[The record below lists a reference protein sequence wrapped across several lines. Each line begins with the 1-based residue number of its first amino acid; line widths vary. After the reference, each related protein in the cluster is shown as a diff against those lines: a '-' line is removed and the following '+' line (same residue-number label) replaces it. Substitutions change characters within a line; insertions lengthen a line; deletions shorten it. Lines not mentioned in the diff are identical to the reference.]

1 MNPINR
7 NFVRSVLS
15 EGGTIKPLI
24 ISVVDSAGLGLC
36 NPSVFIDRSEI
47 WLILRNVNY
56 TLYHCENE
64 QTFNNRWGPLSYLNP
79 EHDLHLRT
87 TNFLCKLTPDLDI
100 EKYWKIDTSAL
111 DKDPLWEF
119 VGLEDARLVRW
130 DGHLYGIGVRRDTT
144 TIGQGRMELSELEM
158 MDDGVKEINRYR
170 VEHPTD
176 PNWYCE
182 KNWMPILDM
191 PYHFI
196 QWTNPAVV
204 IKADLM
210 TLKSARTIEVN
221 ETDKIEGLPFLRGS
235 SQVIPWKN
243 YYICI
248 VHDCDLFK
256 NKIGQKD
263 ATYMHRFV
271 IYDRNW
277 NIIKIG
283 EQFSFMDGEIE
294 FCCGMA
300 IYKDDLLISFGFQ
313 DNCAFIL
320 RVPAP
325 MIPKILGVDKP
336 DWGQLAN
343 DPETAKFIEDEVLTR
358 RVYEHQYVVKPNDVV
373 MDVGASIGPFIWSI
387 SDKKA
392 KRIIALEPDPKSL
405 KTLRK
410 NAAAT
415 NNVEIINKGISSMDG
430 KFISKGLFSGR
441 PFNESQWAWEGDP
454 TEIDGIRFDTLVC
467 ERHIDHIDFLK
478 TDCEGGEYD
487 IFNDDNLPWIT
498 NSVLNVAGEFHLHN
512 DELRI
517 KWLHFRDTYLKALP
531 KFTILALNDVD
542 ITWDVW
548 NDHFVNYYGT
558 VMVYIDNSVKRRKWQ
573 ATQYPTLEIT
583 TAVPAKGCPLRCV
596 FCPQDNLIG
605 AYRGD
610 QMMSYDNF
618 VKVIDKLPQDIHISF
633 AGYCEPYVN
642 RRCTDMILYAHNTG
656 HTVSLFTTG
665 VGMSVDDFN
674 RILHIPFTGVQGGFV
689 LHLPDKEGYFKHHLS
704 HKYLD
709 LMWAIKL
716 NQSRISNFQ
725 SATMGTLDD
734 QLKEIFTD
742 TFRQTMYTRAGNVER
757 DDLVQIVSKAV
768 PMTCG
773 CPERLYHGVLLPNGD
788 MTLCCMDYGLKHIH
802 GNLLTQEYEEI
813 IPEDRT
819 AFLLCETC
827 ENGVKV

>member
-1 MNPINR
+1 MPNR
-7 NFVRSVLS
+7 NFVRLVL
-15 EGGTIKPLI
+15 EGGGAIKPLMI
-24 ISVVDSAGLGLC
+24 PASESAGLGLC
-36 NPSVFIDRSEI
+36 NPSIYIDHGEP

-64 QTFNNRWGPLSYLNP
+64 QTFNNRWGCLSYLNP

-100 EKYWKIDTSAL
+100 EKHWKIDTSTL

-144 TIGQGRMELSELEM
+144 TNGQGRMELSELEVS
-158 MDDGVKEINRYR
+158 DVGVKEIGRYR
-170 VEHPTD
+170 IEHPVD

-204 IKADLM
+204 VKADII
-210 TLKSARTIEVN
+210 TLNSHHAIKIKED
-221 ETDKIEGLPFLRGS
+221 DKIEGLPFLRGS

-243 YYICI
+243 YYVCL

-271 IYDRNW
+271 VYDRQW
-277 NIIKIG
+277 NIVKIG

-313 DNCAFIL
+313 DNAAFIL
-320 RVPAP
+320 RVPSH
-325 MIPKILGVDKP
+325 MIAKVIGVDKL
-336 DWGQLAN
+336 DWGQLAK
-343 DPETAKFIEDEVLTR
+343 DPETAATIDDEVLKR
-358 RVYEHQYVVKPNDVV
+358 KVYEYKYKVNAGDIVL
-373 MDVGASIGPFIWSI
+373 DVGASVGPFVWSLK
-387 SDKKA
+387 DKKA
-392 KRIIALEPDPKSL
+392 RRIIALEPDVRSFP
-405 KTLRK
+405 TLRR
-410 NAAAT
+410 NSLSTA
-415 NNVEIINKGISSMDG
+415 NVEIINKGISSVDG
-430 KFISKGLFSGR
+430 KFVSMGLFSGE
-441 PFNESQWAWEGDP
+441 PFNGKEWGWEGKP

-487 IFNDDNLPWIT
+487 IFNDENMDWIT
-498 NSVLNVAGEFHLHN
+498 KNVFNVAGEFHLHN
-512 DELRI
+512 EEFRA

-531 KFTILALNDVD
+531 DFTILALNDVD

-548 NDHFVNYYGT
+548 NDHFANYYGT

-583 TAVPAKGCPLRCV
+583 MAVPAKGCPLRCV

-605 AYRGD
+605 AYKGE
-610 QMMSYDNF
+610 QMMTLENF
-618 VKVIDKLPQDIHISF
+618 KMAVDKLPRDIHITF

-642 RRCTDMILYAHNTG
+642 RHCTDMILYAHNTG

-665 VGMSVDDFN
+665 VGMNISDFEKI
-674 RILHIPFTGVQGGFV
+674 RDIPFTGVQGGFV

-704 HKYLD
+704 HKYLE
-709 LMWAIKL
+709 LMNEIKR
-716 NQSRISNFQ
+716 NQYRISNFQ
-725 SATMGTLDD
+725 SATMGTLED
-734 QLKEIFTD
+734 QLKEIFPD

-757 DDLVQIVSKAV
+757 DDLVQIAPKAV

-773 CPERLYHGVLLPNGD
+773 CPERLYHGVLMPNGD

-802 GNLLTQEYEEI
+802 GNLFTQEYEEI
-813 IPEDRT
+813 IPEDGT
-819 AFLLCETC
+819 PFLLCETC
-827 ENGVKV
+827 ENGVKA